1 MAWGCLICFPTETF
15 IFAQRLDCSFIIIKE
30 RKAFWITLVQ
40 HEVQSRSMNNL
51 SDQDLVSVYELLY
64 YGEASSARPE
74 PWSQSPSKKFQLRY
88 REIVAASLQAQS
100 QIRRVWGG
108 ELSTSC
114 VVSKG
119 FQLSTK
125 DSIPTQWL
133 LADSS
138 KGFQETIAVWVYV
151 VWNNRNQWKFQV

>member
-1 MAWGCLICFPTETF
+1 MTWGYLICFPTETF
-15 IFAQRLDCSFIIIKE
+15 IFAQRLDCSLIIIIKK

-40 HEVQSRSMNNL
+40 HEVQIWSMNNL
-51 SDQDLVSVYELLY
+51 SDQDFVSVYELY
-64 YGEASSARPE
+64 YGEAPRARPE
-74 PWSQSPSKKFQLRY
+74 PWSQSPPKKFQLRY
-88 REIVAASLQAQS
+88 RENVAAILQAQS
-100 QIRRVWGG
+100 QIWGG
-108 ELSTSC
+108 GLSTSC

-133 LADSS
+133 LANSS
-138 KGFQETIAVWVYV
+138 EGFQETIAVWAYV